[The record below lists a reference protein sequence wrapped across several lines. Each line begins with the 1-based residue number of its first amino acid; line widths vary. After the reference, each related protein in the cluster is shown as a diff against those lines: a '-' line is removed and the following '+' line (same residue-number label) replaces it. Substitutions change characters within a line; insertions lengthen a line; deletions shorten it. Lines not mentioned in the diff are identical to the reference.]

1 MSCWLL
7 RCYKSSRPEVFYKKG
22 VLRNFAKFTG
32 KHLCQSL
39 FFNKVAGLRPATLL
53 KKRLWYRCFSVNF
66 AKFLGTSF
74 LTKHLQWCYNTNP
87 FASPLPHD
95 FYVAIIEEKVYQTFS
110 FSMSGWK
117 QLLSLYSP
125 LKTIDSKL

>member
-1 MSCWLL
+1 MVVF
-7 RCYKSSRPEVFYKKG
+7 RSSRLFKSCLAGCYGVTKAVVQRCSIKKASG
-22 VLRNFAKFTG
+22 LQ
-32 KHLCQSL
+32 LY
-39 FFNKVAGLRPATLL
+39 KVAGLRPATLL

-95 FYVAIIEEKVYQTFS
+95 FYAAIIEEKVYQTFS